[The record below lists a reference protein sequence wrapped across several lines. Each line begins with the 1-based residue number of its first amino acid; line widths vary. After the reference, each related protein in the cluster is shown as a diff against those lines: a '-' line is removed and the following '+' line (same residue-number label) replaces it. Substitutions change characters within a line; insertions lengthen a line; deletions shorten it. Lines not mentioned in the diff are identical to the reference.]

1 MKRATWLTLAL
12 ALLLAFSLAPIAH
25 AQTDQG
31 RIEYDEYVF
40 VECANGGAGEEVH
53 LTGYLHVTFS
63 QTFDNAGGVHVK
75 MHANP
80 QGISGIGQ
88 TTGDTYR
95 GTGVSKTQFN
105 LKVGEQSTIVDN
117 FNIIGQGPG
126 NNLLVHSTFHIT
138 VNANGNLTA
147 WVDNSHSEC
156 R

>member
-1 MKRATWLTLAL
+1 MKRATWLTLVL
-12 ALLLAFSLAPIAH
+12 ALLLVFSAAPVAQ

-31 RIEYDEYVF
+31 RIEYDAYVF

-88 TTGDTYR
+88 TTGDQYR
-95 GTGVSKTQFN
+95 GTGVSQDQFN
-105 LKVGEQSTIVDN
+105 AKVGEEYTFINN

-126 NNLLVHSTFHIT
+126 NNALVHENFHIT
-138 VNANGNLTA
+138 IDANGNLTA
-147 WVDNSHSEC
+147 DFDNSHSEC

>member
-75 MHANP
+75 FHVNP
-80 QGISGIGQ
+80 QGISGTGLI
-88 TTGDTYR
+88 TGDQYR
-95 GTGVSKTQFN
+95 GTGVSQDQFN
-105 LKVGEQSTIVDN
+105 AKVGEEYTFINN

-126 NNLLVHSTFHIT
+126 NNALVHENFHIT
-138 VNANGNLTA
+138 IDANGNLTA
-147 WVDNSHSEC
+147 WVENSHSEC